1 MDEIYEE
8 IYQKIS
14 NNNLLLPAMPEV
26 GIKIL
31 SALNHPKGNAKMFA
45 KIIENDMALSGFIIK
60 TSRSLRF
67 MTRMPAKNVERAVAL
82 IGKRETYH
90 LSLAFLSRAVFHS
103 PNPAI
108 KKYIKEAYR
117 FSTKMAVMAYFLADK
132 VPEINPGDAM
142 LAGLF
147 QDIGV
152 PAILG
157 ALEAYPVILQD
168 DKARNGCIDYLA
180 PRVGEVIMKKW
191 GFNDQLSVVR
201 NRKNWVL
208 NNEQAGLPELILIA
222 RVHATIGTAEFKT
235 CPPLFKIPAFHQ
247 FNLGELGPD
256 NTLQLL
262 IDSKQE
268 LAEMQSLLVA

>member
-1 MDEIYEE
+1 MDKIYQE
-8 IYQKIS
+8 IYQEINTNKS
-14 NNNLLLPAMPEV
+14 LLPVMPEV
-26 GIKIL
+26 GLKIL
-31 SALNHPKGNAKMFA
+31 AALNAPKGNAKMFA
-45 KIIENDMALSGFIIK
+45 KIIESDMGLAGFIIK
-60 TSRSLRF
+60 TARSLRY

-103 PNPAI
+103 SNPAI
-108 KKYIKEAYR
+108 KKHLREAYQ
-117 FSTKMAVMAYFLADK
+117 FSTKMAVMAYFLAEK
-132 VPEINPGDAM
+132 VPDINPSDAM

-157 ALEAYPVILQD
+157 ALEQYPDILQD
-168 DKARNGCIDYLA
+168 DKARQACIDSLA
-180 PRVGEVIMKKW
+180 PKVGETIMGKW
-191 GFNDQLSVVR
+191 GFEDKIEVIR
-201 NRKNWVL
+201 HRKNWL
-208 NNEQAGLPELILIA
+208 LDREQTGLPELILIA
-222 RVHATIGTAEFKT
+222 RVHANIGTAEFRR
-235 CPPLFKIPAFHQ
+235 CPSLSDIPAFHR

-268 LAEMQSLLVA
+268 LADMQGLLAA

>member
-1 MDEIYEE
+1 MEKLYEE
-8 IYQKIS
+8 IYQKI
-14 NNNLLLPAMPEV
+14 NNNKSLLPAMPEV

-90 LSLAFLSRAVFHS
+90 LSLAFLSRMAFHS
-103 PNPAI
+103 SNPAI
-108 KKYIKEAYR
+108 KKHIKEAYQ

-132 VPEINPGDAM
+132 VPGVTSSDAM

-157 ALEAYPVILQD
+157 ALEQYPTILQD
-168 DKARNGCIDYLA
+168 DKARVACIDNLA
-180 PRVGEVIMKKW
+180 PKVGTMIMKKW
-191 GFNDQLSVVR
+191 GFDDKLPIVM
-201 NRKNWVL
+201 NRKNWML
-208 NNEQAGLPELILIA
+208 DNKESGLPELILIA
-222 RVHATIGTAEFKT
+222 RVHATIGTPEFKA

-268 LAEMQSLLVA
+268 LAEMHSLLAA